1 MVSRTA
7 VLASGSVWP
16 SGHSW
21 TSRAVGPRMRLPLGL
36 GLRLWLGLELGLGLG
51 LGLGV
56 GLPERLL
63 HEQALAVGAGAREED
78 VVALVTW

>member
-51 LGLGV
+51 L
-56 GLPERLL
+56 PERLL